1 VNQLATPRVHTINR
15 RLGSTTSALILAR
28 ALEEGR
34 MPASVRA
41 EILAAA
47 LKLPDATVRDLFE
60 RFVPDEQRTKR
71 LGSVI
76 KPEQILSLKGDAE
89 RGRNLFFKSAVLQCV
104 NCHRVNG
111 TGSTLGPDLSQIGKK
126 ATRTQI
132 LESLL
137 EPSKTIEPQWVTY
150 LLETTD
156 GKVYTG
162 LLKSKT
168 DKEVVLGM
176 VGDKE
181 VRVKTARVER
191 LSPQPKSLMPD
202 LLLRDLTAEQAAD
215 LLAFLAGLK

>member
-1 VNQLATPRVHTINR
+1 
-15 RLGSTTSALILAR
+15 
-28 ALEEGR
+28 
-34 MPASVRA
+34 
-41 EILAAA
+41 
-47 LKLPDATVRDLFE
+47 
-60 RFVPDEQRTKR
+60 
-71 LGSVI
+71 
-76 KPEQILSLKGDAE
+76 
-89 RGRNLFFKSAVLQCV
+89 VLQCI
-104 NCHRVNG
+104 NCHRING

-126 ATRTQI
+126 ATRGQI

-137 EPSKTIEPQWVTY
+137 DPSKTIEPQWVMY

-181 VRVKTARVER
+181 VRVSTARVER
-191 LSPQPKSLMPD
+191 LSPQPKSLMPE